1 MEIVNLGDNE
11 LASVHLA
18 ATQREELVKLLK
30 QYINVFAWC
39 YDDMRR
45 LSTNI
50 NSHNLSIN

>member
-30 QYINVFAWC
+30 QYINVFAWS
-39 YDDMRR
+39 YDDMPR

-50 NSHNLSIN
+50 ISHKLSIN